1 MGEGKRGMLPAGHQA
16 IPRRRAHHSNHPV
29 SLRCCGRSSSA
40 QLASAA
46 ASSAQL
52 APHRAFPP
60 GQPPQQIL
68 GAVRVGLCYL
78 RGGQCA
84 VS

>member
-1 MGEGKRGMLPAGHQA
+1 MLRLLHAGHQA
-16 IPRRRAHHSNHPV
+16 TRPADLGGP
-29 SLRCCGRSSSA
+29 SLESPSQSA
-40 QLASAA
+40 VAAAALSWPQPAA
-46 ASSAQL
+46 AS
-52 APHRAFPP
+52 HRAFLP